1 MCVCVCVWVQVTP
14 YVILQS
20 TRVTLFFNR
29 KFLKDLTIKKKNPLP
44 ISSLNIYL
52 INSISLSLSLLNTS
66 CISKVFHYNL
76 FFFFSTI
83 PCTFLS
89 SPTSMLSFNH
99 GNLERERETFTISV
113 SL

>member
-1 MCVCVCVWVQVTP
+1 MCVCVWVQVTP
-14 YVILQS
+14 YVILLS